1 MVILDLVERV
11 APLAEGMSARVRL
24 RNDADVALARTW
36 CELTGNTLVAT
47 SNGWGEIRRGRPVRA
62 VLALPLQRRPGV
74 RLWMYTNFNCNLAC
88 TYCCVRSSPAA
99 ARRPLGTDRIARL
112 AEEAAAWG
120 VAELWLTGGEP
131 FLLADIAD
139 SIRACVARRPTT
151 VLTNGM
157 LFTGRRLET
166 LRSLPRT
173 GLTLQISL
181 DAPSPERHDRVRG
194 RGSWARAM
202 NGIRTAR
209 ALGFHVRV
217 TATVHPVDAH
227 AGAEAERFST
237 VLDELAIDR
246 ADLLV
251 RPVAR
256 RGFSASGIELAPETL
271 VPDVTVTVDGVYWH
285 PVGAADADMLVD
297 GDIFPLGDR
306 IDRVIELFE
315 ERAQRLTSAA
325 LSFPCA

>member
-11 APLAEGMSARVRL
+11 APLAEGMSAQVRL
-24 RNDADVALARTW
+24 HNDADVALARTW
-36 CELTGNTLVAT
+36 CELSGNTFVAVA
-47 SNGWGEIRRGRPVRA
+47 NGWVEIRRGRPVRA
-62 VLALPLQRRPGV
+62 VLALPAERRPGV
-74 RLWMYTNFNCNLAC
+74 RLWIYTNFDCNLAC

-99 ARRPLGTDRIARL
+99 ARRALGHDRIARL

-139 SIRACVARRPTT
+139 SIRACVALRPTT

-157 LFTGRRLET
+157 LFRGRRLET

-181 DAPSPERHDRVRG
+181 DSPSPERHDRVRG

-202 NGIRTAR
+202 DGIRTAR
-209 ALGFHVRV
+209 ALGFHVRIA
-217 TATVHPVDAH
+217 ATVDPLDGH
-227 AGAEAERFST
+227 AGAKAEQFYA
-237 VLDELAIDR
+237 LLGDLGIDR
-246 ADLLV
+246 DDLLV

-256 RGFSASGIELAPETL
+256 RGFSAGGIELAPETL
-271 VPDVTVTVDGVYWH
+271 VPDVTVTADGVYWH
-285 PVGAADADMLVD
+285 PVGAADGDMLVD
-297 GDIFPLGDR
+297 RDIFPLGER

-315 ERAQRLTSAA
+315 ERAQRFTSAA
-325 LSFPCA
+325 LNFPCA